1 MMMLPSEPA
10 TPALGSSAAGS
21 KAEANTA
28 ADLAAL
34 NTSLR
39 DYVKLKKVIP
49 KDVNELVTSGF
60 VRSLPSPPPG
70 QKFAIVLHPLGYQ
83 VILINQ

>member
-1 MMMLPSEPA
+1 MLPSEPV
-10 TPALGSSAAGS
+10 TPESGSSAPGA
-21 KAEANTA
+21 KAQAKTE
-28 ADLAAL
+28 ADLATL

-39 DYVKLKKVIP
+39 EYVKLKKVIP

-60 VRSLPSPPPG
+60 VSSLPSPPPG
-70 QKFAIVLHPLGYQ
+70 QKFAIVLHPLGYR